1 MKTENK
7 VMSVMLLLKEKNH
20 AFQIMTLKKYH
31 HQNSFKL
38 NKSTPN
44 ISLTFYKLPAKIN
57 TKIFLH
63 LHFSSTYSAQS
74 KVS

>member
-31 HQNSFKL
+31 HQ